1 MRKLLNTIYVTSEN
15 AYLCLDGENF
25 VCREN
30 DSVKARIPFD
40 NIESIVCINYPGCS
54 PALMG
59 KCAQKLIPISFISP
73 QGKFLAKVYAGTRGN
88 VFLRVQQ
95 IDCFREN
102 GLLLAKNSMAAKVTN
117 SVGVLRRTLHDT
129 PDLRSDP
136 QIVHVVQ
143 ALTDAVDS
151 IFAADSYESL
161 LGIEGACAKEYY
173 GALGKAFKNP
183 DFSFDGRNKRPPLD
197 PVNAVLSFVYT
208 LYTNEFAAGLETVG
222 LDSYIGFYHKL
233 RSGRSSLA
241 CDLVEEARCIVDRFT
256 ITLFNLKILQQK
268 DFQPEEGGAVYLND
282 GGRKKVIAH
291 WQEKKRSDIVHPYL
305 KQKIQLGLLPYV
317 QSNLLAK
324 HVRGELEEY
333 PCYLNG

>member
-15 AYLCLDGENF
+15 AYLSLDGENF
-25 VCREN
+25 VCREG
-30 DSVKARIPFD
+30 DTVKARIPFD

-73 QGKFLAKVYAGTRGN
+73 QGEFLAKVYAGTRGN

-102 GLLLAKNSMAAKVTN
+102 SLLLAKNSMAAKLTN
-117 SVGVLRRTLHDT
+117 SVGVLKRTLHDT
-129 PDLRSDP
+129 PELRTDA
-136 QIVHVVQ
+136 QFAQVIQ
-143 ALTDAVDS
+143 YLTDAVDTVFS
-151 IFAADSYESL
+151 LERHESL
-161 LGIEGACAKEYY
+161 LGVEGLCAKAYY
-173 GALGKAFKNP
+173 SVLGKAFKNP
-183 DFSFDGRNKRPPLD
+183 AFTFDGRSKRPPLD

-208 LYTNEFAAGLETVG
+208 LFTNEFAAGLETVG
-222 LDSYIGFYHKL
+222 LDSCIGFYHKL

-241 CDLVEEARCIVDRFT
+241 CNLVEEARCIAERFT
-256 ITLFNLKILQQK
+256 ITMFNLKILQPR
-268 DFQPEEGGAVYLND
+268 DFRQEEGGAVYLND
-282 GGRKKVIAH
+282 EGRRKVITH
-291 WQEKKRSDIVHPYL
+291 WQEKKRSDMTHPYL

-324 HVRGELEEY
+324 YVRGELAEY
-333 PCYLNG
+333 PCYLNS